1 MLQCTTAFE
10 EARLLHPGDSGWFAI
25 MRKLGNGQV
34 MSQMHPMAHL
44 DIVTRAIE
52 RASDVYLSQS
62 SFSAKKRRIT
72 SFANV
77 RAAWVDIDCYNIRRD
92 PDETLIQ
99 EIVARCVEVGLPKP
113 TYVVKSGRGLY
124 AKWIFREEVGPS
136 NLPVWNALQR
146 SLCATFKAIG
156 ADVRARDVARVLRT
170 VGSINSKAPD
180 EPVHLAWCNTDLVD
194 FDHLCLAAS
203 EVRLAPDAKEKI
215 EQVGRL
221 SQLRTAD
228 RARRELADLLPSITH
243 LDHLDRYAQTR
254 EPILM
259 ASQERSLR
267 ALHWKR
273 FTDLRQLAHL
283 RGGIQRGSRN
293 NFMFWMMVS
302 LTNCG
307 VVTRQN
313 FFDELADL
321 SRTISSDD
329 YQPLQDGSMGS
340 LFDRIGKQT
349 AQGKDA
355 VYAPSNAKL
364 IDLLEITEQEQ
375 QHLSTLISPFEKRR
389 RADAR
394 CPGRQQKR
402 EELQKAH
409 RLAMDL
415 LEKGNP
421 APQVAE
427 QAGVDRR
434 QVYRWQQAARLKQH
448 CPKATDRKGRAIP
461 MRQRQFDKG
470 HIVGRVADMLAK
482 KLGGTQICLE
492 LGLSESAWYR
502 ICKSIRRCGL
512 RPDQLPGHASG
523 ASHELKEPLLGE
535 QGDQATKDLQAEPLA
550 TTATTAVPTAPEAPS
565 TSRKAT
571 SILSRLAQARASSH
585 LQQEQLLA
593 RQQARLISQQATALI
608 QKAHALGREADDMQS
623 GDDLR
628 VTLDRIKQR
637 LHSRGIPFK
646 ATHPEH
652 DPRHAHTVHAA
663 PSSLGSQDAV
673 LQSPAAMKA
682 VLDLRQQ
689 ARQARHEAEQLFSKL
704 RGPGTTLLDV
714 APKIAENQAITVCNH
729 VMSGTVS
736 QTVQVMQQGL
746 NGAGVHHGGASTT
759 GRRHP
764 SGPPGVPEK
773 GPGGEAPQDAA
784 QCRRAGG
791 GGGGGISD
799 HNLFASIFAQLEQ
812 RRQPGAG
819 QHDPWELL
827 AGPDPGGTAS

>member
-1 MLQCTTAFE
+1 
-10 EARLLHPGDSGWFAI
+10 
-25 MRKLGNGQV
+25 
-34 MSQMHPMAHL
+34 
-44 DIVTRAIE
+44 
-52 RASDVYLSQS
+52 
-62 SFSAKKRRIT
+62 
-72 SFANV
+72 
-77 RAAWVDIDCYNIRRD
+77 
-92 PDETLIQ
+92 
-99 EIVARCVEVGLPKP
+99 
-113 TYVVKSGRGLY
+113 
-124 AKWIFREEVGPS
+124 
-136 NLPVWNALQR
+136 
-146 SLCATFKAIG
+146 
-156 ADVRARDVARVLRT
+156 
-170 VGSINSKAPD
+170 
-180 EPVHLAWCNTDLVD
+180 
-194 FDHLCLAAS
+194 
-203 EVRLAPDAKEKI
+203 
-215 EQVGRL
+215 
-221 SQLRTAD
+221 
-228 RARRELADLLPSITH
+228 
-243 LDHLDRYAQTR
+243 
-254 EPILM
+254 
-259 ASQERSLR
+259 
-267 ALHWKR
+267 
-273 FTDLRQLAHL
+273 
-283 RGGIQRGSRN
+283 
-293 NFMFWMMVS
+293 
-302 LTNCG
+302 
-307 VVTRQN
+307 
-313 FFDELADL
+313 
-321 SRTISSDD
+321 
-329 YQPLQDGSMGS
+329 MGS